1 MILPE
6 WNDRQF
12 LHRLIFTEHSK
23 RACKNKP
30 SSMLRCLLYLEA
42 SSFCQAGFLAYT
54 SLPAFAF
61 SHILQWPSKADS
73 IFTVTGSPKIYT
85 SFPFQAYSHTAHLT
99 KYPMH
104 ILKIIYH
111 ILFVIARKFSV
122 CVFSF
127 LIFSQDFRTASFS
140 PHSMVKVADGF
151 SRSNG
156 SKAFSRGIFPCPN
169 AI

>member
-1 MILPE
+1 ME
-6 WNDRQF
+6 RQTVSSSPYF
-12 LHRLIFTEHSK
+12 YRTQQKSLQK
-23 RACKNKP
+23 QA

-73 IFTVTGSPKIYT
+73 IFTVTGSPKICT

-140 PHSMVKVADGF
+140 PHSMAKVADGF
-151 SRSNG
+151 SRNNG
-156 SKAFSRGIFPCPN
+156 SKVFSKGIFPCPN
-169 AI
+169 AR